1 MNVSLTMSLY
11 LSEYHE
17 LVEHCWGV
25 ITEQSYSYVMKV
37 IVHFQLLSYYDYVL
51 FRLKV
56 TLTRKI

>member
-1 MNVSLTMSLY
+1 MSLY
-11 LSEYHE
+11 LYEYHE
-17 LVEHCWGV
+17 LVENCWGV

-56 TLTRKI
+56 Q